1 MVRWAWR
8 DRNRDGEIWSDGRG
22 ETEMEMQ
29 RYGQMGVEIQ
39 KWRWRD
45 MVRWAW
51 RDRNG
56 DGETWSD
63 GRGETEM
70 EMERHGQMGVER

>member
-1 MVRWAWR
+1 MVRW
-8 DRNRDGEIWSDGRG
+8 
-22 ETEMEMQ
+22 T
-29 RYGQMGVEIQ
+29 
-39 KWRWRD
+39 
-45 MVRWAW
+45 W

-70 EMERHGQMGVER
+70 EMER